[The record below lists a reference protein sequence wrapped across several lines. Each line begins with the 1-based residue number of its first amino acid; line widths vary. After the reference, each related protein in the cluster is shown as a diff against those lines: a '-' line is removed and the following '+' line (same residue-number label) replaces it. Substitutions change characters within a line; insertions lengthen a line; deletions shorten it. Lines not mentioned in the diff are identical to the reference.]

1 MNPIH
6 IPKPYFPKIHL
17 DVVPQNVSSYKKRMY
32 VYGITVNLREIQN
45 LTAVSVKPSGMLRC
59 VAR

>member
-17 DVVPQNVSSYKKRMY
+17 NVVLPSTPRSSQRSPPEKKRKNKLRAEGRCKEEGK
-32 VYGITVNLREIQN
+32 GIKEEKN
-45 LTAVSVKPSGMLRC
+45 K
-59 VAR
+59 